1 MNNLAKA
8 GLLERNLPEKLG
20 GRLDRIV
27 KKKYRIQPGTL
38 NAYAIIDGELKNIVD
53 EDGLIDGEYL
63 DGISNKIGSE
73 FSKLIDLEIDAHDT
87 GEVC

>member
-1 MNNLAKA
+1 MAKA
-8 GLLERNLPEKLG
+8 GLLERDLPEKLG

-38 NAYAIIDGELKNIVD
+38 NAYAIIDGDLKNIVD

-73 FSKLIDLEIDAHDT
+73 FSKLIDLEIDSHDT

>member
-1 MNNLAKA
+1 M
-8 GLLERNLPEKLG
+8 
-20 GRLDRIV
+20 

-38 NAYAIIDGELKNIVD
+38 NAYAIIDGDLKHIVD

-73 FSKLIDLEIDAHDT
+73 FSKLIDLEIDSHDT